1 MAIIQL
7 NAPSVNKTT
16 KAFVEGNGRRK
27 FLATIVKTDPS
38 NIIPAF
44 AANVQKSVSV
54 WIPLKATTVVNAETG
69 ETMEI
74 APADQLTALIGKVK
88 EAGKGQRVQL
98 NGVIRNFVMDEPTKG
113 ENDIVY
119 QNLTVTLDDSA
130 EKSVMVVAPAP
141 WNFADANL

>member
-38 NIIPAF
+38 NIVPAF
-44 AANVQKSVSV
+44 ADNVQKSVSV
-54 WIPLKATTVVNAETG
+54 WIPLQANMADGTAIN
-69 ETMEI
+69 
-74 APADQLTALIGKVK
+74 PADHLTALIGKVK

>member
-7 NAPSVNKTT
+7 NAPSVNKKT
-16 KAFVEGNGRRK
+16 KEFVEGNGRRK

-44 AANVQKSVSV
+44 ADNVQKSVSV
-54 WIPLKATTVVNAETG
+54 WIPLQANMADGTAFN
-69 ETMEI
+69 
-74 APADQLTALIGKVK
+74 PADQLTALIGKVK

>member
-7 NAPSVNKTT
+7 NAPSVNKKT
-16 KAFVEGNGRRK
+16 KEFVEGNGRRK

-38 NIIPAF
+38 NIVPAF
-44 AANVQKSVSV
+44 ADNVQKSVSV
-54 WIPLKATTVVNAETG
+54 WIPLQANMADGTAFNPAE
-69 ETMEI
+69 
-74 APADQLTALIGKVK
+74 QLTALIGKVK

-130 EKSVMVVAPAP
+130 EKSVSVVAPAP

>member
-1 MAIIQL
+1 MAVIQL

-38 NIIPAF
+38 NIVPAF
-44 AANVQKSVSV
+44 ADNVQKSVSV
-54 WIPLKATTVVNAETG
+54 WIPLQANMADGTAFN
-69 ETMEI
+69 
-74 APADQLTALIGKVK
+74 PADQLTALIGKVK

-98 NGVIRNFVMDEPTKG
+98 HGVIRNFVMDEPTKG

-130 EKSVMVVAPAP
+130 EKSVSVVAPAP
-141 WNFADANL
+141 WTFADANL

>member
-1 MAIIQL
+1 MATIQL

-16 KAFVEGNGRRK
+16 KAYVEGNGRRK

-38 NIIPAF
+38 NIVPAF
-44 AANVQKSVSV
+44 ADNVQKSVSV
-54 WIPLKATTVVNAETG
+54 WIPLQANMADGTAFN
-69 ETMEI
+69 
-74 APADQLTALIGKVK
+74 PADQLTALIGKVK

>member
-38 NIIPAF
+38 NIVPAF
-44 AANVQKSVSV
+44 ADNVQKSVSV
-54 WIPLKATTVVNAETG
+54 WIPLQANMADGTAFN
-69 ETMEI
+69 
-74 APADQLTALIGKVK
+74 PADQLTALIGKVK
-88 EAGKGQRVQL
+88 QAGKGQRVQL

>member
-38 NIIPAF
+38 NIVPAF
-44 AANVQKSVSV
+44 ADNVQKSVSV
-54 WIPLKATTVVNAETG
+54 WIPLQANMADGTAFNPAE
-69 ETMEI
+69 
-74 APADQLTALIGKVK
+74 QLTALIGKVK

-130 EKSVMVVAPAP
+130 EKSVSVVAPAP

>member
-7 NAPSVNKTT
+7 NAPSVNKTA

-38 NIIPAF
+38 NIVPAF
-44 AANVQKSVSV
+44 ADNVQKSVSV
-54 WIPLKATTVVNAETG
+54 WIPLQANMADGTAFN
-69 ETMEI
+69 
-74 APADQLTALIGKVK
+74 PADQLTALIGKVK

>member
-38 NIIPAF
+38 NIVPAF
-44 AANVQKSVSV
+44 ADNVQKSVSV
-54 WIPLKATTVVNAETG
+54 WIPLQANMADGTAFN
-69 ETMEI
+69 
-74 APADQLTALIGKVK
+74 PADQLTALIGKVK

>member
-1 MAIIQL
+1 MATIQL

-38 NIIPAF
+38 NIVPAF
-44 AANVQKSVSV
+44 ADNVQKSVSV
-54 WIPLKATTVVNAETG
+54 WIPLQANMADGTAFN
-69 ETMEI
+69 
-74 APADQLTALIGKVK
+74 PADQLTALIGKVK

>member
-38 NIIPAF
+38 NILPAF
-44 AANVQKSVSV
+44 ADNVQKSVSV
-54 WIPLKATTVVNAETG
+54 WIPLQANMADGTAFN
-69 ETMEI
+69 
-74 APADQLTALIGKVK
+74 PADQLTALIGKVK